1 MQQCD
6 WLVCHKI
13 TPQIPFTGRLKA
25 NNMCCV
31 NDTTY
36 RVNCGLVAAMN
47 VPAQISSSSVN
58 ESRRRIKRVT
68 FLMAEVVSIVTPSS
82 EMTDRHRCEL
92 WYQLSDLADFKT
104 HARELCKSIRE
115 CDAIFDN
122 PILDAS
128 VDLELGLRSECARGF
143 EHRIS
148 TERQKNKF
156 LAMRAIIK
164 AQQRFKSPERLAIV
178 ASKCT
183 AWAKEIA
190 LCTGYQD
197 FYKAYN
203 PAMAHLVPS
212 TPLVKFPL
220 LSRKRI
226 ELQSADDELPSMK
239 KARTLSPV
247 PVRHL
252 SSGLIAPV
260 VLL

>member
-1 MQQCD
+1 
-6 WLVCHKI
+6 
-13 TPQIPFTGRLKA
+13 
-25 NNMCCV
+25 MCCV

-36 RVNCGLVAAMN
+36 RANSGIVAAMN
-47 VPAQISSSSVN
+47 VPAQIPSSPAN
-58 ESRRRIKRVT
+58 ESQRRIKRVT
-68 FLMAEVVSIVTPSS
+68 FLMAEIVSTVTPSS
-82 EMTDRHRCEL
+82 EMTDSHRSEL
-92 WYQLSDLADFKT
+92 WYKLSDLADFKT
-104 HARELCKSIRE
+104 HARELCKTIRE
-115 CDAIFDN
+115 CDAICDN

-128 VDLELGLRSECARGF
+128 VDLELGRRSECARGF

-164 AQQRFKSPERLAIV
+164 AQQRFKSPERLAVI

-203 PAMAHLVPS
+203 PGMAHLVPS
-212 TPLVKFPL
+212 TLLVKFPL
-220 LSRKRI
+220 VSRKRI
-226 ELQSADDELPSMK
+226 ETQSSDDELPTMK
-239 KARTLSPV
+239 KSRTLSPV
-247 PVRHL
+247 PLRHASSCL
-252 SSGLIAPV
+252 SAPV